1 MAGNPKTSPWRSTP
15 RASRKRVP
23 TNLTLSADA
32 LALLDELA
40 EDEQRARSQIVEDA
54 LNVYKTS
61 RSQQST

>member
-1 MAGNPKTSPWRSTP
+1 MPGNPKTSPHYSTP

-32 LALLDELA
+32 LALLEELA

>member
-15 RASRKRVP
+15 REQRKRKPLNVSLP
-23 TNLTLSADA
+23 DDA

-61 RSQQST
+61 RSKEST